1 MKHEDAKAILVET
14 RHPLVEC
21 PRGHAYRV
29 PFRFFRRNVRKVR
42 EFICPIC
49 FKAFQIKKEALQKV

>member
-1 MKHEDAKAILVET
+1 MKHEDVKAILVED

-21 PRGHAYRV
+21 PRGHSYRV
-29 PFRFFRRNVRKVR
+29 PFRFFKRNVRRVR

-49 FKAFQIKKEALQKV
+49 FKAFVVKMEAGKK